1 MHASIDL
8 NGEKMADKEECD
20 RYASELV
27 RRFEEFT
34 LWAQDNWPIAT
45 APLLPSDFDEAR
57 KELQVILGE
66 RLQQGQEQDTAT
78 EAPPNDGSVQYVNIN
93 PAPWP

>member
-1 MHASIDL
+1 
-8 NGEKMADKEECD
+8 MAGKEECD
-20 RYASELV
+20 RYAAELA

-34 LWAQDNWPIAT
+34 QWAQDNWPIKT
-45 APLLPSDFDEAR
+45 APLLPSDFTESH

-66 RLQQGQEQDTAT
+66 KLQQ
-78 EAPPNDGSVQYVNIN
+78 EANAGRDSPPNDGSIQYVNIN

>member
-1 MHASIDL
+1 
-8 NGEKMADKEECD
+8 MAGKEECD
-20 RYASELV
+20 RYAQELA

-34 LWAQDNWPIAT
+34 QWAQDNWPVKSM
-45 APLLPSDFDEAR
+45 PLLASDFDGSR
-57 KELQVILGE
+57 RELQEILGE
-66 RLQQGQEQDTAT
+66 KLQRGQGRDDST